1 MISYKK
7 FSFFAMEPVTLV
19 VDKLKGFA
27 KSSEDFLTGIRHW
40 NDKPKSRNPIE
51 ILKRLQREAFSDLM
65 KLRDRQ
71 DKVERVLSFYKATK
85 GQEVN
90 TRVRGEVDVVGSL
103 LFLENA
109 DQQTCDSL
117 DKAGMQTGV
126 GSRFTFETIVREKDA
141 LMVEFTATQ
150 NGYSGDVVG
159 SPLSLSKVMYSANVS
174 DWLSAVVIPVG
185 AQCKDIASASNVLQQ
200 ERSLTDYSFFGSPNM
215 SQLHNVGAG
224 AGAGAGAIVKSSN
237 ITATL
242 AGIISSGMQQE
253 QLNSVGI
260 KRCFSTLGQILCQI
274 SKGTKLTLIGVH
286 NKLIR
291 PSQQQDIQ
299 LNRFTVPFGS
309 LRKMNVG
316 PTYASTSSPLADNL
330 TRKANAE
337 EELEG
342 NNSGGGSIAV
352 MVDSELDENT
362 RIGSWFEMQNSTPAH
377 MRWGFTMFDNLE
389 AEEGESSVGWGLGV
403 GGSGNIGSKKSQGGD
418 LSSAWDHHFQVEAFL
433 KMNMAIGGNKK
444 FSLQP
449 GLVYVM
455 DGTTRLPALMLRSNW
470 SL

>member
-1 MISYKK
+1 
-7 FSFFAMEPVTLV
+7 MEPVTLV
-19 VDKLKGFA
+19 VEKIKGFA
-27 KSSEDFLTGIRHW
+27 KSSEGFLTGIFHW
-40 NDKPKSRNPIE
+40 HDKPKSRNPIE

-90 TRVRGEVDVVGSL
+90 TRVRGEVNVVGSL

-109 DQQTCDSL
+109 DQQTCDTL
-117 DKAGMQTGV
+117 NKAGMQTGI

-141 LMVEFTATQ
+141 LMGEFTATQ
-150 NGYSGDVVG
+150 NGCNS
-159 SPLSLSKVMYSANVS
+159 SE
-174 DWLSAVVIPVG
+174 SAV
-185 AQCKDIASASNVLQQ
+185 QTHWSASNVLQQ
-200 ERSLTDYSFFGSPNM
+200 ERSLTDFSFFASRNM

-224 AGAGAGAIVKSSN
+224 AGAIAKRSN
-237 ITATL
+237 ITVTL
-242 AGIISSGMQQE
+242 AGFVSSGMQQE

-260 KRCFSTLGQILCQI
+260 NRCFSTLGQVLCQI
-274 SKGTKLTLIGVH
+274 TKGTKLSLIGIH

-299 LNRFTVPFGS
+299 LSRFTVPFGG
-309 LRKMNVG
+309 LRNTNVG
-316 PTYASTSSPLADNL
+316 PIFMN
-330 TRKANAE
+330 ANVE
-337 EELEG
+337 EQLEVD
-342 NNSGGGSIAV
+342 NSGGGSIAV
-352 MVDSELDENT
+352 MVDSEFDDPVHL
-362 RIGSWFEMQNSTPAH
+362 
-377 MRWGFTMFDNLE
+377 RWGVTMFDNLE
-389 AEEGESSVGWGLGV
+389 AEDGELSVGWGLGV
-403 GGSGNIGSKKSQGGD
+403 GGRGD

-433 KMNMAIGGNKK
+433 KMNMAVGGNKK

-455 DGTTRLPALMLRSNW
+455 DGTTRVPALMLQSNW

>member
-1 MISYKK
+1 
-7 FSFFAMEPVTLV
+7 MEPVNLV

-27 KSSEDFLTGIRHW
+27 KSSEGFLTGILHW
-40 NDKPKSRNPIE
+40 HDKPKSRSPIE

-90 TRVRGEVDVVGSL
+90 TRVRGEVDVVGLL

-109 DQQTCDSL
+109 DQQTCDTL
-117 DKAGMQTGV
+117 YKAGMQTGI

-150 NGYSGDVVG
+150 NGYSGDAVG

-174 DWLSAVVIPVG
+174 DWLSAIVIPAG

-200 ERSLTDYSFFGSPNM
+200 ERGLTDFSFFGSPNT
-215 SQLHNVGAG
+215 SHLHNVS
-224 AGAGAGAIVKSSN
+224 AGAGAIAKRSN
-237 ITATL
+237 ITVTL
-242 AGIISSGMQQE
+242 AGFVSSGMQQE

-260 KRCFSTLGQILCQI
+260 KRCFSTLGQVLCQI
-274 SKGTKLTLIGVH
+274 TKGTKLTLIGIH

-299 LNRFTVPFGS
+299 LSTFTVPFGG
-309 LRKMNVG
+309 LRNTNMG

-330 TRKANAE
+330 TRNANVE
-337 EELEG
+337 EELEM

-352 MVDSELDENT
+352 MVDSELDEST
-362 RIGSWFEMQNSTPAH
+362 RIGSWFEMQNSSPAH
-377 MRWGFTMFDNLE
+377 LRWGVTMFDNLG
-389 AEEGESSVGWGLGV
+389 AEDDELSVGWGLGV
-403 GGSGNIGSKKSQGGD
+403 GGSGNIGSKKRLGGD

-433 KMNMAIGGNKK
+433 KMNMAVGGNKK

>member
-1 MISYKK
+1 
-7 FSFFAMEPVTLV
+7 MEPVTLV

-27 KSSEDFLTGIRHW
+27 KSSEDLLTGILHW
-40 NDKPKSRNPIE
+40 NDKPKSRNP
-51 ILKRLQREAFSDLM
+51 REAFSDLM

-117 DKAGMQTGV
+117 NKAGMQTGI

-150 NGYSGDVVG
+150 NGYSGGDVG

-200 ERSLTDYSFFGSPNM
+200 ERSLTDYSFFGSPNR

-224 AGAGAGAIVKSSN
+224 AGAIVKRSN

-242 AGIISSGMQQE
+242 AGIISGGMQQE

-260 KRCFSTLGQILCQI
+260 KRCFSTLGQVLCQI
-274 SKGTKLTLIGVH
+274 TKGTKLTLIGVH

-299 LNRFTVPFGS
+299 LNRFTVPFGG
-309 LRKMNVG
+309 LRNINVG
-316 PTYASTSSPLADNL
+316 PTYASTASPLADNL
-330 TRKANAE
+330 TRIANAE
-337 EELEG
+337 EELEV

-377 MRWGFTMFDNLE
+377 LRWGVTMFDNLE
-389 AEEGESSVGWGLGV
+389 AEDGESSVGWGLGV

-433 KMNMAIGGNKK
+433 KMNMACGANKK